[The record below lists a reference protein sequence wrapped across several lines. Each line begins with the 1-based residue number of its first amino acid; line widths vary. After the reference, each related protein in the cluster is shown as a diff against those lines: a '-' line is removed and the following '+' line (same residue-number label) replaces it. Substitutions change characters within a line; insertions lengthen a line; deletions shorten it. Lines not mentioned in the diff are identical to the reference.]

1 MGGRL
6 SKLNDHLMA
15 RLKQRRPQ
23 DSVASWAFRFAGTFP
38 DVLTVLSGMTY
49 MEHLQDNLRTFSPL
63 DPCTEEEMALLEDTA
78 QMMLTYPTVPCNDC
92 KYRSF
97 ARQVIVADATNATRI
112 VRRALIF
119 PKSYR
124 K

>member
-92 KYRSF
+92 KYAAVCS
-97 ARQVIVADATNATRI
+97 DT
-112 VRRALIF
+112 
-119 PKSYR
+119 
-124 K
+124 